1 MNNKKGRLIL
11 ESSVKLVISV
21 LVLVMLIGLLI
32 AVYYILVAEN
42 ELQKIKKQMDKLEE
56 ITKKVHQSG
65 KLSTIDFFPIKGWYL
80 KTFNIG
86 DEGFGGF
93 PIGACVDN
101 RAESCLC
108 VCDKSDCK
116 EKFDCRWFDFKVFIA
131 EEHRVTN
138 FPDATEAQM
147 GYSPPDDVYS
157 GTFQLRESIYQFEIA
172 KGKIG
177 SEEWVSIVEPGITE
191 KIKRADLDN
200 FLNTMVSFDGEK
212 VKILDIIK
220 YSLDPFYEVRSTEG
234 SNIGRSFAET
244 KFRAYGNQNGLEILS
259 FRYRQDYLGII
270 EREGFRTTFVKDKN
284 GKTTEVSTFQLI
296 QSFIVDFEEKSEEF
310 KVLVRELNKI
320 CENYMLLMPQGVIY
334 RGKLRNGPGAKSSVW
349 DEQFAMDWKGKEIKI
364 NYVYDLGVSKSD
376 PVDFKIKLKFPDSCF
391 K

>member
-32 AVYYILVAEN
+32 AVYYILIAEN

-65 KLSTIDFFPIKGWYL
+65 KLSTIDFFPPKGNWYL
-80 KTFNIG
+80 KTFP
-86 DEGFGGF
+86 DFDF
-93 PIGACVDN
+93 PIGACLDS

-108 VCDKSDCK
+108 VCDPSNCK
-116 EKFDCRWFDFKVFIA
+116 DKFDCRWFDFKVRLDSKL
-131 EEHRVTN
+131 HGSRLK
-138 FPDATEAQM
+138 DA
-147 GYSPPDDVYS
+147 
-157 GTFQLRESIYQFEIA
+157 IHQFEIS

-200 FLNTMVSFDGEK
+200 FLYITVSFDGEK
-212 VKILDIIK
+212 VKILDMIK
-220 YSLDPFYEVRSTEG
+220 YSLDPFYEVRSTKT
-234 SNIGRSFAET
+234 GRSFAET
-244 KFRAYGNQNGLEILS
+244 KFTAYGNQNGLGILS
-259 FRYRQDYLGII
+259 FRYHQDYPGII
-270 EREGFRTTFVKDKN
+270 EREGFRTTSVRNKN
-284 GKTTEVSTFQLI
+284 GKTTKRLTFQLI
-296 QSFIVDFEEKSEEF
+296 QSLIVDFEKDSEEF
-310 KVLVRELNKI
+310 KILVEELNKI
-320 CENYMLLMPQGVIY
+320 CNDYMLLIPQGVIY
-334 RGKLRNGPGAKSSVW
+334 RGKLRNGPGSQKSVW
-349 DEQFAMDWKGKEIKI
+349 DEPFAMGWKGKEIKI
-364 NYVYDLGVSKSD
+364 NYVHDHLAALNAD